1 MTYLFS
7 TRSFTVGHRFGTD
20 HQPTIG
26 DTEDDNQQQAN
37 SGRYGNTERL
47 AAKAALIILN
57 IRDASPDTDGTKNQD
72 ELMPTLMPT
81 LSLRAMPDDFET

>member
-1 MTYLFS
+1 MSILC
-7 TRSFTVGHRFGTD
+7 
-20 HQPTIG
+20 
-26 DTEDDNQQQAN
+26 N
-37 SGRYGNTERL
+37 GRYGNTERL

-57 IRDASPDTDGTKNQD
+57 IRDASPDTDAIPDVGRTKNQD